1 MLPAQQR
8 QRADGLCVPLLGLV
22 HRLYPIFKCPHASL
36 RESPV
41 VEVKAYRCQ
50 GLVGVGLLQA
60 FMFIFVALWFV
71 FLASSLLSSLL
82 VGEGA
87 LLS

>member
-1 MLPAQQR
+1 MGSVCPCWVWYI
-8 QRADGLCVPLLGLV
+8 DFNS
-22 HRLYPIFKCPHASL
+22 IFKCPHASL

-82 VGEGA
+82 MGEGA
-87 LLS
+87 ILS